1 MSLGKLEQIQIG
13 VEKVSSGVSGAVIT
27 FIMLLTTVDV
37 FLRYVFNSPLPG
49 AYILCE
55 IR

>member
-1 MSLGKLEQIQIG
+1 MKLNVLLQDPIC
-13 VEKVSSGVSGAVIT
+13 VIT

-37 FLRYVFNSPLPG
+37 FLRYFFNSPLPG
-49 AYILCE
+49 AYTLCE

>member
-27 FIMLLTTVDV
+27 
-37 FLRYVFNSPLPG
+37 LRNPSHNFRL
-49 AYILCE
+49 
-55 IR
+55 